1 MIDFKGPFDNQDHF
15 DVDQQEKK
23 ELYHQS
29 LDGANGGRKKTRNKD
44 KCPRLV
50 EKQEISY
57 YEKRKVI

>member
-1 MIDFKGPFDNQDHF
+1 MKLLLITEIILMLTNI
-15 DVDQQEKK
+15 KK

-44 KCPRLV
+44 KCPRLM